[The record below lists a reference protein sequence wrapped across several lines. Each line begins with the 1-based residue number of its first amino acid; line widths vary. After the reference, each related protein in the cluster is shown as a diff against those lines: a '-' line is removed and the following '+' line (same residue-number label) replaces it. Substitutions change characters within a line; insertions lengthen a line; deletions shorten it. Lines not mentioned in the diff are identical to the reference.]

1 MACNCKN
8 TITSFLGG
16 DVPNPTTFLNCGE
29 ADGTYNN
36 PLSTGKT
43 QCVAEDNVLRILDE
57 YYVSGTVK
65 NAGQIIFER
74 TYTADTE
81 NWDEW
86 NNSGDGYFKP
96 ILSGNWSLS
105 AKSLTTSSYV
115 SAGGSITTGTHD
127 GSDIL
132 YINRFTGG
140 YPYGHI
146 YAGRSDQNTAVGLR
160 FVTRNALGTPG
171 ESFSLLGD
179 DKKATFQGNVV
190 ISGTNTTLNTL
201 SANTAINVG
210 NGNGTVSAATLT
222 AGNVLKS
229 NGTLVVTGNT
239 VMNGTLSASS
249 INVGNGGEDFPDGTI
264 SANTFTAPQI
274 SIGKELGV
282 ITGTTI
288 AGKYSGSTIT
298 NSTDKTI
305 IMTVAKFRPG
315 MIVEVNM
322 GVGSG
327 DIIILL
333 PEAPTWVY
341 GKYTFIFNGT
351 PNAGAGFELRTPN
364 RMDGLIVA
372 SDGNEAITNAAKI
385 TFANGTTVIGTKIE
399 VIASN
404 SSGIIMTYVTAV
416 TGRGNVTPS

>member
-57 YYVSGTVK
+57 YYISGTVK
-65 NAGQIIFER
+65 TSGEIVFEK
-74 TYTADTE
+74 TVTGETVNEYFWQ
-81 NWDEW
+81 N
-86 NNSGDGYFKP
+86 DGFYFKP
-96 ILSGNWSLS
+96 IAYTDRRLS
-105 AKSLTTSSYV
+105 ASSLNVNTSV
-115 SAGGSITTGTHD
+115 KAGGDIEVGTHNGSNFLYIEKYSNFLPYAHLYSGRLD
-127 GSDIL
+127 NNVESGFRFLTRNSSGTGQEAFTILGSD
-132 YINRFTGG
+132 R
-140 YPYGHI
+140 
-146 YAGRSDQNTAVGLR
+146 
-160 FVTRNALGTPG
+160 
-171 ESFSLLGD
+171 
-179 DKKATFQGNVV
+179 KATFQGNLV
-190 ISGTNTTLNTL
+190 ISGASTVVNAL
-201 SANTAINVG
+201 SASSVNVG
-210 NGNGTVSAATLT
+210 NGNGIV
-222 AGNVLKS
+222 
-229 NGTLVVTGNT
+229 
-239 VMNGTLSASS
+239 
-249 INVGNGGEDFPDGTI
+249 

-288 AGKYSGSTIT
+288 AGKYSGSSITNNVTKTIT
-298 NSTDKTI
+298 
-305 IMTVAKFRPG
+305 MTVAKFRPG

-327 DIIILL
+327 DINIIL
-333 PEAPTWVY
+333 PEAATWVY
-341 GKYTFIFNGT
+341 GKYTFIFNGV

-364 RMDGLIVA
+364 RMDGLTVA
-372 SDGNEAITNAAKI
+372 SDGNEVITGAAKI

-404 SSGIIMTYVTAV
+404 SSGVVMSYVTAV
-416 TGRGNVTPS
+416 TTRGNVTPS

>member
-96 ILSGNWSLS
+96 ILSGNWNLS
-105 AKSLTTSSYV
+105 ASSLTTSSNITA
-115 SAGGSITTGTHD
+115 AGNITTGTHD
-127 GSDIL
+127 GLDFL
-132 YINRFTGG
+132 YINRYNSTL
-140 YPYGHI
+140 PYAHI
-146 YAGRSDQNTAVGLR
+146 YSDRLDNNVESGFR
-160 FVTRNALGTPG
+160 FLTRNSSGTGQEALVIQGSDRKT
-171 ESFSLLGD
+171 
-179 DKKATFQGNVV
+179 TFQGNVV
-190 ISGTNTTLNTL
+190 ISGTNTTLDTL
-201 SANTAINVG
+201 SAKTAINVG
-210 NGNGTVSAATLT
+210 NGNGIV
-222 AGNVLKS
+222 
-229 NGTLVVTGNT
+229 
-239 VMNGTLSASS
+239 
-249 INVGNGGEDFPDGTI
+249 

-288 AGKYSGSTIT
+288 VGKYSGVTIA
-298 NSTDKTI
+298 NGTDQTI
-305 IMTVAKFRPG
+305 QMETATFRPG
-315 MIVEVNM
+315 SLIQVDMST
-322 GVGSG
+322 GSG
-327 DIIILL
+327 DITLIL
-333 PEAPTWVY
+333 PDVNEWFF
-341 GKYTFIFNGT
+341 GKYTFTFPMV
-351 PNAGAGFELRTPN
+351 PNANGNFVLRATS
-364 RMDGLIVA
+364 GTLEGVTIA
-372 SDGNEAITNAAKI
+372 IDGNEAITNATRI
-385 TFANGTTVIGTKIE
+385 TFATGRTFRGTKIE
-399 VIASN
+399 VI
-404 SSGIIMTYVTAV
+404 SSSVGETQMTYVTTIA
-416 TGRGNVTPS
+416 TKAQVTPS